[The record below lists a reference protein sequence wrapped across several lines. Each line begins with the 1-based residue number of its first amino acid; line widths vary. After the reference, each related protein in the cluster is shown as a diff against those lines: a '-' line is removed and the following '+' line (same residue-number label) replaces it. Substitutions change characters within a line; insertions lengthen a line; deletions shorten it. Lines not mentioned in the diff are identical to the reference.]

1 MCMVLLI
8 CCCTHRLLLSR
19 TPLATFLEFKS
30 DVLDMDLD
38 EERWL
43 WVTVG
48 ADKIVKVSQSHT
60 LCMYIHVLW

>member
-1 MCMVLLI
+1 LHASCKSVFLFPG
-8 CCCTHRLLLSR
+8 RR

-48 ADKIVKVSQSHT
+48 ADKVVKVWDIKST
-60 LCMYIHVLW
+60 LCP